1 MIFNITYRDN
11 DGKSQ
16 MMQIAANDRADA
28 FRQLEERHISPI
40 KVEEAACK
48 AKNRAPRQPFSYKS
62 SSSVLFTVIV
72 AAFVIIIAALIAWML
87 WPQEKAKEET
97 HTQEKKTTSITEVT
111 PAPPS
116 PPKPEPPPKDDR
128 IIGKR
133 GIPIETYGHKTY
145 RDERGVLRYEGGL
158 RVYDPN
164 RPSRKLQARVG
175 PPDIFPHSSENA
187 IAAIITM
194 ESGDL
199 IVGDLEY
206 GDDFIEDFNNSLTN
220 KITYSKDDTE
230 YVRQVKDAVV
240 EVKKELVQMMK
251 RGEDIAQVMNEA
263 RNDLRNLFMYRQEI
277 MAMVS
282 ETADSEE
289 TTDSEVKDIIEAAN
303 IMFRE
308 KGIKEI
314 DDNEFIRMSIIL
326 ERERARQDGET
337 VDDDFEEEVY

>member
-1 MIFNITYRDN
+1 MNFTITYRSN
-11 DGKSQ
+11 DGKLQELAVEAS
-16 MMQIAANDRADA
+16 DRADL
-28 FRQLEERHISPI
+28 FRKLDEQHISAI
-40 KVEEAACK
+40 KINETTDKTKKRPARRTSA
-48 AKNRAPRQPFSYKS
+48 SKS
-62 SSSVLFTVIV
+62 GSSGLFKG
-72 AAFVIIIAALIAWML
+72 IIAAIIVTIGAFAAWMFL
-87 WPQEKAKEET
+87 PRDEVKEEAPK
-97 HTQEKKTTSITEVT
+97 QEKKITTIVEVT

-187 IAAIITM
+187 IASIITM
-194 ESGDL
+194 EAGDL

-220 KITYSKDDTE
+220 KITHSKDDTE
-230 YVRQVKDAVV
+230 YVKQVKDAVAD
-240 EVKKELVQMMK
+240 VKKELYEMMN
-251 RGEDIAQVMNEA
+251 RGEDVAQAMNDA

-277 MAMVS
+277 MSMVS
-282 ETADSEE
+282 ETADSDE
-289 TTDSEVKDIIEAAN
+289 TTDEEVKDIIEAAN

-326 ERERARQDGET
+326 QRERARENGEPAE
-337 VDDDFEEEVY
+337 DFEEEAY